1 MKKVPI
7 GKLISLIN
15 RQNQKYLAKDLK
27 EFQLGGGGQHSFLM
41 EILTRPG
48 INQDQ
53 LTNDLKFDK
62 ATTARTVKFLENE
75 GYIQRMEDAK
85 DRRSC
90 MIYPTQK
97 GLNFKPTLLGILS
110 GANERLTASL
120 TEEEKDQLIYL
131 LNKMYDEIRE

>member
-1 MKKVPI
+1 MKKIPI

-15 RQNQKYLAKDLK
+15 RQNQKYLAKELK
-27 EFQLGGGGQHSFLM
+27 DYQLGGGGQHSFLM

-62 ATTARTVKFLENE
+62 ATTARTVKFLENA
-75 GYIQRMEDAK
+75 GYIVRKVDDK

-90 MIYPTQK
+90 LLYPTEK
-97 GLNFKPTLLGILS
+97 G
-110 GANERLTASL
+110 
-120 TEEEKDQLIYL
+120 
-131 LNKMYDEIRE
+131 